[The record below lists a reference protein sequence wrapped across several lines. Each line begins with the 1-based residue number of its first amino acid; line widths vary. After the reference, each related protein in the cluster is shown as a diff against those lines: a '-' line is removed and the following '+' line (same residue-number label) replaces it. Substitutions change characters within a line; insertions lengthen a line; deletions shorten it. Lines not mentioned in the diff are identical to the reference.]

1 MKKLATLALL
11 FAMLSGRALAQD
23 AADGTKKEPTPAQLE
38 QMKRALEAQQQ
49 QIEKLK
55 KEAAERDKALDEMQ
69 KQVQDQ
75 LNQTQAAAAS
85 AAASARTAEAAQAQ
99 EKPGFYTA
107 SLTKVHRPDAPA
119 AQPGDGG
126 QHAAMGRHQDQ

>member
-38 QMKRALEAQQQ
+38 QMKRALETQQQ

-55 KEAAERDKALDEMQ
+55 QEAAERDKALDQMQ

-75 LNQTQAAAAS
+75 LNQTQAAAAA
-85 AAASARTAEAAQAQ
+85 AAASAKTVEAVQ
-99 EKPGFYTA
+99 EKPGIYAA
-107 SLTKVHRPDAPA
+107 SLTKSIAPMLQ
-119 AQPGDGG
+119 QPNPATGVNTPPW
-126 QHAAMGRHQDQ
+126 